1 MSYLRVMILIPNEK
15 ELALEDEL
23 KKVDLCCLHFMKVRG
38 YGCNP
43 NFYASDWSD
52 EISKFELVIAEDQL
66 INVKT
71 AIKLSCQTGSENDG
85 ILTVMPITEKLSI
98 KDL

>member
-1 MSYLRVMILIPNEK
+1 
-15 ELALEDEL
+15 
-23 KKVDLCCLHFMKVRG
+23 MKVRG

-43 NFYASDWSD
+43 NFYASDWSVQ
-52 EISKFELVIAEDQL
+52 ISKFELVIAGDQL
-66 INVKT
+66 LKVKA